1 MLAAV
6 ALAAG
11 GTALGL
17 DLSSTGKPAATYG
30 ALPSWL
36 PRPTVRVGRVVVAS
50 AAHPWRAIQGDT
62 VVVELP
68 RGRVRATVAGPAVP
82 EEGDFPIP
90 ATTRCTFSVV
100 LAARSGIVPLTSTAF
115 TVLDEN
121 GRLHHPQVKVDGG
134 GALPARLRAGRS
146 LILTAVAMLP
156 PGSGLFR
163 WTPSG
168 GKPVVSWDFD
178 VEID

>member
-17 DLSSTGKPAATYG
+17 DLSAGGRPDATYG

-36 PRPTVRVGRVVVAS
+36 PKPTVRVGRVVAAS

-62 VVVELP
+62 VVVELS
-68 RGRVRATVAGPAVP
+68 RGRVLATVSGPAVP
-82 EEGDFPIP
+82 EEGQFPIP
-90 ATTRCTFSVV
+90 ATTRCTFTAV
-100 LAARSGIVPLTSTAF
+100 LAARSGVVPLTPAAF
-115 TVLDEN
+115 TIFDEN
-121 GRLHHPQVKVDGG
+121 GRLHHPKVTVNGG
-134 GALPARLRAGRS
+134 DALPARLRAGGS
-146 LILTAVAMLP
+146 VTLTAVAMLP

-163 WTPSG
+163 WAPAG